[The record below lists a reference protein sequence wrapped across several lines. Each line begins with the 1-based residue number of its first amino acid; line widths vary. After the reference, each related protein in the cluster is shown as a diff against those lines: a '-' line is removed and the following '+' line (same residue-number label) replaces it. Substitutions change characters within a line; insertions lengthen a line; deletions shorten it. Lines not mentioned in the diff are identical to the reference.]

1 MKQAKEKIAAA
12 GAALA
17 VAATCPAAAAFAD
30 YASTINEITG
40 KGAGLLNTIG
50 YALLTLIAAL
60 AFLAAAKEILPA
72 LFARER
78 PEFSSKVKGAVVIVV
93 ICILASFLP
102 LLINSLPELAGQ
114 GVNLGTVSQ

>member
-1 MKQAKEKIAAA
+1 MKQAIEKIAAA

-17 VAATCPAAAAFAD
+17 AAATCPAAAAFAD
-30 YASTINEITG
+30 YASTINEITS

-60 AFLAAAKEILPA
+60 AFISAAKEILPA

-78 PEFSSKVKGAVVIVV
+78 PEFTSKVKGAVVIVV
-93 ICILASFLP
+93 ICILAAFLP
-102 LLINSLPELAGQ
+102 LLINSISEFAGQ